1 MNQDNISVLI
11 KSINWHLDRKR
22 DFNTQV
28 LEEWTKKYPEITNE
42 IRTAFKKETLRLS
55 DFPEII
61 QTSLEGILR
70 DKVEINQ
77 QIKKFLSRY
86 QEVEEL
92 ADNPAIE
99 AIKAQVLGVQ
109 YGNQGVQV
117 QNTHQNNV
125 MSVEIRSENLNIDT
139 FSGQDEDINDWF
151 DDFETI
157 AKANRWTDE
166 TKLERLPCYLKG
178 TAKQFWKNM
187 SKEIPRKYTNAKREL
202 LANFAPKRNYE
213 DEYLSIR
220 QGNTETV
227 TSFAYRLKSLARR
240 ALNMEPSDE
249 QLTNRFKKGLLR
261 EIKNILGLLE
271 ADSFNNYVEL
281 AKKAEQA
288 AKEKEEVE
296 IQKNAMSYS
305 KRFQERRSRSKS
317 PVENNEFRSRSKSP
331 VGNNGFRSR
340 RATPGRNE
348 IICHNCGK
356 SGHIAKMCRLR
367 RNMSPSKENN
377 YYIHHTI
384 IRWMSFKKRIN

>member
-61 QTSLEGILR
+61 QTSLEGMLR

-86 QEVEEL
+86 EEVEEL

-109 YGNQGVQV
+109 SGNQCVQV
-117 QNTHQNNV
+117 QNTHQNNA
-125 MSVEIRSENLNIDT
+125 MIVEIRSENLNIDA
-139 FSGQDEDINDWF
+139 FSGQAN
-151 DDFETI
+151 
-157 AKANRWTDE
+157 ANRWTDE
-166 TKLERLPCYLKG
+166 TKLERLPCMEQRNNLNG

-187 SKEIPRKYTNAKREL
+187 SREIPRKYTDDKREL

-249 QLTNRFKKGLLR
+249 QLTNRFKKGLRR

-271 ADSFNNYVEL
+271 ATSFNDYVEL

-305 KRFQERRSRSKS
+305 KTFQERRSRSKS
-317 PVENNEFRSRSKSP
+317 PVENN
-331 VGNNGFRSR
+331 GFRSR
-340 RATPGRNE
+340 RTTPGRNE

-356 SGHIAKMCRLR
+356 SGHMAKMCRLR